1 MREES
6 LLKKSEIEFNKVHND
21 FKYNIQN
28 KSINYIRKEKF
39 RNRKES
45 FCKQKESLEVSRC
58 NRSN

>member
-1 MREES
+1 M
-6 LLKKSEIEFNKVHND
+6 KKSEIEFNKVHND

-45 FCKQKESLEVSRC
+45 FRKQKESLEVSRC